1 MSDQFDLGSMLSQAM
16 AMQQQFEQ
24 ARADAAAR
32 EFIGRAGGG
41 AVAIRVTGGL
51 HVLNVS
57 IAPEAVDPSD
67 VAMLEDLVLAA
78 FHDALAQI
86 DEMQQEILGPF
97 QNAGMPDL
105 GDLAG
110 LGDLAS
116 LGGLGGLDGLEA
128 LGMFGGPEVID
139 VDETRPDDQS

>member
-32 EFIGRAGGG
+32 EFVGQAGGG
-41 AVAIRVTGGL
+41 AVAIRITGGMQML
-51 HVLNVS
+51 DVS
-57 IAPEAVDPSD
+57 ISAEAVDPSD

-86 DEMQQEILGPF
+86 DEMQQEVLGPF
-97 QNAGMPDL
+97 QNAAMPDL
-105 GDLAG
+105 SD
-110 LGDLAS
+110 
-116 LGGLGGLDGLEA
+116 LGGLADLEA
-128 LGMFGGPEVID
+128 LGLFGAADDIIEID
-139 VDETRPDDQS
+139 TPHPDDRA

>member
-32 EFIGRAGGG
+32 EFVGRAGGG

-51 HVLNVS
+51 HVLDVS
-57 IAPEAVDPSD
+57 IAPEAVDPTD

-105 GDLAG
+105 GDLAD
-110 LGDLAS
+110 LGGFAD
-116 LGGLGGLDGLEA
+116 LGGLGDLEA
-128 LGMFGGPEVID
+128 LGMFGASEVIEI
-139 VDETRPDDQS
+139 DETKPDDRP

>member
-24 ARADAAAR
+24 ARADAALR
-32 EFIGRAGGG
+32 EFVGQAGGG
-41 AVAIRVTGGL
+41 AVAIRVSGGL
-51 HVLNVS
+51 QVLDVS
-57 IAPEAVDPSD
+57 IAPEAVDPTD

-86 DEMQQEILGPF
+86 DAMQQEVLGPF

-105 GDLAG
+105 GDLA
-110 LGDLAS
+110 D
-116 LGGLGGLDGLEA
+116 LDGLG
-128 LGMFGGPEVID
+128 LFGA
-139 VDETRPDDQS
+139 PDDVIELDEPQTDERP

>member
-32 EFIGRAGGG
+32 QFVGRAGGG
-41 AVAIRVTGGL
+41 AVAICVTGGL
-51 HVLNVS
+51 HVLDVS
-57 IAPEAVDPSD
+57 IAPEAVDPTD

-86 DEMQQEILGPF
+86 DEMQQEVLGPF

-105 GDLAG
+105 SD
-110 LGDLAS
+110 
-116 LGGLGGLDGLEA
+116 LGGLADLEA
-128 LGMFGGPEVID
+128 LGMFGASEVID
-139 VDETRPDDQS
+139 VDETRPDDRP

>member
-1 MSDQFDLGSMLSQAM
+1 MSDQFDIGSMLSQAM

-24 ARADAAAR
+24 ARDDAAAR
-32 EFIGRAGGG
+32 EFVGRAGGG

-51 HVLNVS
+51 HVLDVS

-67 VAMLEDLVLAA
+67 IAMLEDLVLAA

-86 DEMQQEILGPF
+86 DEMQQEVLGPF

-105 GDLAG
+105 GDLA
-110 LGDLAS
+110 D
-116 LGGLGGLDGLEA
+116 LGGLADLGAFGDLEA
-128 LGMFGGPEVID
+128 LGMLGAPEIID
-139 VDETRPDDQS
+139 INETQPDDRP

>member
-32 EFIGRAGGG
+32 EFVGQAGGG
-41 AVAIRVTGGL
+41 AVAIRITGGMQML
-51 HVLNVS
+51 DVS
-57 IAPEAVDPSD
+57 ISAEAVDPSD

-86 DEMQQEILGPF
+86 DEMQQEVLGPF
-97 QNAGMPDL
+97 QNAAMPDL
-105 GDLAG
+105 GDL
-110 LGDLAS
+110 
-116 LGGLGGLDGLEA
+116 GGLADLEA
-128 LGMFGGPEVID
+128 LGLFGAADEIIEID
-139 VDETRPDDQS
+139 TPHPDDRA

>member
-32 EFIGRAGGG
+32 EFVGRAGGG

-51 HVLNVS
+51 HVLDVS
-57 IAPEAVDPSD
+57 IAPEAVDPTD

-105 GDLAG
+105 GDLAD
-110 LGDLAS
+110 LGGFAD
-116 LGGLGGLDGLEA
+116 LGGLGDLEA
-128 LGMFGGPEVID
+128 LGMFGASEVID
-139 VDETRPDDQS
+139 IDETKPDDRP

>member
-24 ARADAAAR
+24 ARADAASR
-32 EFIGRAGGG
+32 EFVGQAGGG

-51 HVLNVS
+51 QVLDVS
-57 IAPEAVDPSD
+57 IAPEAVDPAD

-86 DEMQQEILGPF
+86 DAMQQAVLGPF

-105 GDLAG
+105 GDLA
-110 LGDLAS
+110 DL
-116 LGGLGGLDGLEA
+116 DA
-128 LGMFGGPEVID
+128 LGLFGAPGDVIELD
-139 VDETRPDDQS
+139 DPQSDERP